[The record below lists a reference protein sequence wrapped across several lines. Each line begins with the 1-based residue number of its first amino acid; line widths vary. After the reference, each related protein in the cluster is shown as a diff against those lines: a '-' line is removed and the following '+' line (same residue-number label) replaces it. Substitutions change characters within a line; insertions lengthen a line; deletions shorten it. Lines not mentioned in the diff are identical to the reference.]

1 MEFLSISHYP
11 YYILIGIPLFFLV
24 KWLFRKKQEGLQKNI
39 LTIIVTI
46 VLTPVVF
53 TILSWTFL
61 MTLFYEPTYRF
72 SSSGWKTDKENRYR
86 MLEDLLNK
94 KRLINKDTFQLKEML
109 GDDFTRQTDGSFYYS
124 AGTGASGFGIRFH
137 FLRIT
142 ISEGK
147 VIKAERFHADD

>member
-1 MEFLSISHYP
+1 MDFFATDYYP
-11 YYILIGIPLFFLV
+11 FYILIGIPLFLV
-24 KWLFRKKQEGLQKNI
+24 LQWLLRKRKEATQKTLLTVM
-39 LTIIVTI
+39 LTII
-46 VLTPVVF
+46 LTPVVF
-53 TILSWTFL
+53 YMLVSAFF
-61 MTLFYEPTYRF
+61 MTLFYEPSYRF
-72 SSSGWKTDKENRYR
+72 SSSGWKTDKEHRYR

-142 ISEGK
+142 ISKGK